1 MPSPT
6 SRRCP
11 AGGDVHWRQTYT
23 YTPVK
28 TKLTLRLNE
37 DVIER
42 AKAYAAARG
51 TSLSVLAE
59 NYFRLVAPDDPTSG
73 GNGRTTEANSDWRS
87 ALPPAAR
94 ELVGSARGPKTEA
107 LRADGAAEE
116 AYRRHLEA
124 KHR

>member
-1 MPSPT
+1 VT
-6 SRRCP
+6 GVY
-11 AGGDVHWRQTYT
+11 AGGDVHWRRTYT

-28 TKLTLRLNE
+28 TKLTLRLDE

-59 NYFRLVAPDDPTSG
+59 NYFRLVAPDDQASG
-73 GNGRTTEANSDWRS
+73 GDGATAEARADWRS
-87 ALPPAAR
+87 ALPPHAR
-94 ELVGSARGPKTEA
+94 DLVGSARGPETES
-107 LRADGAAEE
+107 LRADDAAEE
-116 AYRRHLEA
+116 AYRRHLET